1 MNGTFIRLL
10 SVAAVMCCTVGTWAD
25 VPPTTVI
32 GGKTY
37 YELDIL

>member
-10 SVAAVMCCTVGTWAD
+10 SVAAVMCCTVRTWAD